1 MQSLLRLYE
10 MQEAEFT
17 KETVELTSAQKK
29 SRRTR
34 NVAIAFCLIAFILIM
49 FFGTMAKMASVIE
62 ASGA

>member
-1 MQSLLRLYE
+1 MIMR
-10 MQEAEFT
+10 EAEFT
-17 KETVELTSAQKK
+17 NETVTLTATQKK

-49 FFGTMAKMASVIE
+49 FFGTMAKMASVLE